1 MDNPVNNQSQIKKEK
16 IRRTFRVILLILAG
30 ILSFF
35 ALVFPIS
42 LRQDALPLQAG
53 EVASSDITS
62 PRSVSY
68 ESEILTIKARN
79 EAANS
84 ISPIYLP
91 ADPSINRAQLEKLNR
106 ALDYISSVR
115 SDPYADESQKFD
127 DLKQVLSLD
136 FDEDIARI
144 LISIPEENW
153 IAVQDESQRVLEL
166 IMRENI
172 RDYQLP
178 EVINRIPGLISYS
191 FSPEEITIIQYLTQ
205 PFIVPNS
212 LYSEFETEKS
222 RLDAANLIAPV
233 IKTYAE
239 GQAIVSRGQ
248 VITPEQYE
256 ALVRLNLIRPEQ
268 LTKDYIAA
276 AALVTVFC
284 LFIILY
290 FSKRKNTSISD
301 IRSLIVIAISF
312 LLFLLAAKVIIP
324 NRTII
329 PFFYPLPAFA
339 LLLVSLFNFE
349 VSFIFPIILS
359 ILVTYGVT
367 TTPDLLVYYIVTS
380 IVGATVLG
388 KGKNLVSF
396 IWSALSISFAGFLVV
411 IAYRLSNPLTDMVG
425 LVTLFGTIVLNAFAS
440 ASIAL
445 LLQFLLSQLLGLPTP
460 IYLTELSRSDHP
472 LLRFILQNAP
482 GTYQH
487 SLQVANLAEQ
497 ASNAIGADALLTR
510 VGVYYHDAGKAQNP
524 SFFIENQPQ
533 GSIDSHDDMDPVIAA
548 QTIIAHVHDGIKLA
562 QKYHLPPRI
571 QDFIREHHGSQITK
585 YQYNRALEQQQDDPS
600 QVDVEL
606 FRYPGPQP
614 RSKETGISMLADI
627 TEARARSTPPKNE
640 EELVKLL
647 HSVFDYIYKEGN
659 LKNTNLTLK
668 DLTLIQESFHKTLM
682 NSYHPRIPY
691 PEDRQEDSTEPE
703 NEK

>member
-1 MDNPVNNQSQIKKEK
+1 MDNLGNHLAQSRKEN
-16 IRRTFRVILLILAG
+16 IRRYIRGTLFIITGLLTFI
-30 ILSFF
+30 

-53 EVASSDITS
+53 DVASSDITS
-62 PRSVSY
+62 PRTISY
-68 ESEILTIKARN
+68 ESELLTSKARSDASN
-79 EAANS
+79 A
-84 ISPIYLP
+84 ITPIYLP
-91 ADPSINRAQLEKLNR
+91 ADPSINREQLEKLNR
-106 ALDYISSVR
+106 TLDFISSVR
-115 SDPYADESQKFD
+115 SDPYADSTQKML
-127 DLKQVLSLD
+127 DLKQAMFLT
-136 FDEDIARI
+136 FDEVVPESLLA
-144 LISIPEENW
+144 LPEERW
-153 IAVQDESQRVLEL
+153 VAVQDESRRVLEL
-166 IMRENI
+166 VMRENI

-191 FSPEEITIIQYLTQ
+191 FPPEEISIIQYLSQ

-222 RLDAANLIAPV
+222 RQDAANSVAPV

-239 GQAIVSRGQ
+239 GQTIISRGQ

-256 ALVRLNLIRPEQ
+256 ALVTLNLIRPDQ

-276 AALVTVFC
+276 TALIVVTGF
-284 LFIILY
+284 FIILY
-290 FSKRKNTSISD
+290 FSKRKNSAISD
-301 IRSLIVIAISF
+301 IRSLAVIAIAF
-312 LLFLLAAKVIIP
+312 LLFLFAAKVIIP

-329 PFFYPLPAFA
+329 PFFFPLPAFS
-339 LLLVSLFNFE
+339 LLLVSLFSFE

-359 ILVTYGVT
+359 ILVVFGVT
-367 TTPDLLVYYIVTS
+367 TTPDLLVFYIVTS
-380 IVGATVLG
+380 FVGAIVLG
-388 KGKNLVSF
+388 KGKTFATFV
-396 IWSALSISFAGFLVV
+396 WAALSISFSGFLVV
-411 IAYRLSNPLTDMVG
+411 LAYRLPNPTTDMVG
-425 LVTLFGTIVLNAFAS
+425 LVTLFGTIFLNGFAS

-460 IYLTELSRSDHP
+460 LYLTELSRSDHP

-487 SLQVANLAEQ
+487 SLQVANMAEQ
-497 ASNAIGADALLTR
+497 AANAVGADALLTR

-524 SFFIENQPQ
+524 AFFIENQPQ

-548 QTIIAHVHDGIKLA
+548 QTIISHIHDGVKLA
-562 QKYHLPPRI
+562 EKYRLPPRI
-571 QDFIREHHGSQITK
+571 QDFIREHHGTQLTR
-585 YQYNRALEQQQDDPS
+585 YQYNRAIEQQGGDPS
-600 QVDVEL
+600 KVDVEL

-640 EELVKLL
+640 EDLVKLL
-647 HSVFDYIYKEGN
+647 NSIFDYIYKEGN
-659 LKNTNLTLK
+659 LKYTNLTLR
-668 DLTLIQESFHKTLM
+668 DLTLIQESFHNTLM

-691 PEDRQEDSTEPE
+691 PEDKQVESSEP
-703 NEK
+703 KA